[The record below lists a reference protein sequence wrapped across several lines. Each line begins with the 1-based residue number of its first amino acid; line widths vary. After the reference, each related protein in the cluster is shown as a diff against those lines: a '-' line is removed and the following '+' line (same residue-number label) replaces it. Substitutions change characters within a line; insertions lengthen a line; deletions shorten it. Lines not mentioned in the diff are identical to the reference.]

1 MTRTRT
7 EYADIVKLTCIENNQ
22 TLEAEILDYRP
33 AYSLT
38 VSVNRQVKVYLK
50 YNNMSKKYTGN
61 VGRLEFETAGPTET
75 TFKQGR

>member
-50 YNNMSKKYTGN
+50 YNNMSKI
-61 VGRLEFETAGPTET
+61 
-75 TFKQGR
+75 

>member
-1 MTRTRT
+1 MTKTRT
-7 EYADIVKLTCIENNQ
+7 EYADTVKLNCIENNQ
-22 TLEAEILDYRP
+22 TLDAEILDYRP

-61 VGRLEFETAGPTET
+61 VGRLEFETIGPKET